1 MRRAL
6 RKRRLFDFVPSY
18 LKAYPENLDWWFS
31 ILALPLIVAQPNL
44 QNQITLAREDAL
56 NCCGFDWSSQNASL
70 GGEKLE
76 KYIPGKSVCN
86 RVRPLAAVIAFE
98 SRSSTVHSFITGTN
112 LPLHSR
118 RHTSTFRSHQE
129 PSLSSAIEKN
139 VACSRPRQDDG
150 ENELV
155 QPGFVLPLAW
165 DEKLLS
171 HQAVGQ
177 GAPQTIIRR
186 SLPQCF
192 KLVNADVLVGTR

>member
-1 MRRAL
+1 M
-6 RKRRLFDFVPSY
+6 
-18 LKAYPENLDWWFS
+18 
-31 ILALPLIVAQPNL
+31 PLWEGRSSKS
-44 QNQITLAREDAL
+44 TSRE
-56 NCCGFDWSSQNASL
+56 SQFAI
-70 GGEKLE
+70 E
-76 KYIPGKSVCN
+76 I
-86 RVRPLAAVIAFE
+86 RPQAAVIAFE
-98 SRSSTVHSFITGTN
+98 SRSSKVHSFMTGTN

-118 RHTSTFRSHQE
+118 RRTSTFRSHQE

-165 DEKLLS
+165 DEKLVP

-186 SLPQCF
+186 SLPQCY
-192 KLVNADVLVGTR
+192 KLVNAGVLVGTREHPPPPPPANISSPTSRLQLSHKHPRMPSR